1 MSEKENMMKGYWVV
15 LGAAVTDTEAQQT
28 YGALWAPIAAKY
40 QARLI
45 TGGSSLDLREGPGIA
60 RALLVEFPSLEMAQ
74 ACYDDPDYR
83 QALPFAL
90 RASNRHLIVLEG
102 EIK

>member
-1 MSEKENMMKGYWVV
+1 
-15 LGAAVTDTEAQQT
+15 
-28 YGALWAPIAAKY
+28 
-40 QARLI
+40 
-45 TGGSSLDLREGPGIA
+45 
-60 RALLVEFPSLEMAQ
+60 MAQ

-90 RASNRHLIVLEG
+90 RASNRHLIILEG